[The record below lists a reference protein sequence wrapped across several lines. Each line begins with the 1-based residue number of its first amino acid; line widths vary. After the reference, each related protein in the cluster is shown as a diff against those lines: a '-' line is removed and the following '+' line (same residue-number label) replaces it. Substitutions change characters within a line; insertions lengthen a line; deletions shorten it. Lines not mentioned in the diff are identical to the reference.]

1 MSHTEFSLDR
11 FENRNGVISW
21 RVSGLLAGVRIR
33 KNLKTREE
41 AAVEKASLEIKAIQ
55 LASGIRLATTFL
67 TDDQLREAESLFHRV
82 AGTARPLSALVDY
95 ALAHHREADKP
106 RPLAECVA
114 AYLATKKREQ
124 ERDLI
129 SPRQYDSIKRD
140 LERFAKQSP
149 KTSLGDF
156 TPAVLTQHLER
167 GRPAPSLNTFNNRR
181 GVFSTFFKYALQQD
195 WITTNPILKIPH
207 HRIAH
212 RRGSAVTI
220 TAEQAESLMHYAENY
235 AAGVMVPYFA
245 LCLFAG
251 IRPSIRDGEI
261 SKLDVGSINLATGVI
276 HIEPEVS
283 KVRMKRHV
291 TIHPNLVRWLQ
302 AYPLDKFPLIP
313 KNAKN
318 YRRKILRHFSIS
330 SDDAHD
336 ILRHTFISMHVAKYR
351 SMGEAALQAGNSE
364 SIIRKHYL
372 DLKTPAEA
380 EQFFGIIPKHTHV
393 DSVGAKPIPFEQ
405 PAAALKTTG

>member
-21 RVSGLLAGVRIR
+21 RVSGWLAGVRIR

-41 AAVEKASLEIKAIQ
+41 AAAEKASLEIKAIQ
-55 LASGIRLATTFL
+55 LASGVRLATTFL
-67 TDDQLREAESLFHRV
+67 TDDQLREAESLFRRV

-95 ALAHHREADKP
+95 ALVHHREADKP

-156 TPAVLTQHLER
+156 TPAMLTQHLER
-167 GRPAPSLNTFNNRR
+167 GRPAPSLKTFNNRR

-195 WITTNPILKIPH
+195 WITANPILKIPH

-220 TAEQAESLMHYAENY
+220 TAEQSAMLMRYVEGIERGAL
-235 AAGVMVPYFA
+235 VPYFA

-251 IRPSIRDGEI
+251 IRPSMHDGEI
-261 SKLDVGSINLATGVI
+261 SKLKPESINLATGVI

-291 TIHPNLVRWLQ
+291 TIHPNLAHWLQ
-302 AYPLDKFPLIP
+302 AYPLARFPLIP

-318 YRRKILRHFSIS
+318 TRRKIFQHLNLT
-330 SDDAHD
+330 HD
-336 ILRHTFISMHVAKYR
+336 VLRHTFISMHVAKYR

-380 EQFFGIIPKHTHV
+380 EQFFAILPTPV
-393 DSVGAKPIPFEQ
+393 PAVAASSAAPTASTNLTAETLPI
-405 PAAALKTTG
+405 AA